1 MDWLIHHKGILAAAA
16 IGLVA
21 VAMIL
26 SVVIEARLRR

>member
-16 IGLVA
+16 IGIAA

-26 SVVIEARLRR
+26 SVVIDSRLRR